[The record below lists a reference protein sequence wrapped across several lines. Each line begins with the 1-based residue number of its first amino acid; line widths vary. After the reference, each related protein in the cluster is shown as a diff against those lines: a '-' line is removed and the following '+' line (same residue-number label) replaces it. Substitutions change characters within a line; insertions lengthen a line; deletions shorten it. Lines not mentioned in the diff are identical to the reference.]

1 MKSIFR
7 LYLIILFD
15 LNDLDVQWCFLHQPL
30 FIEEL
35 QMIKEVSGVHLPG
48 VVLLAESD
56 LHTGVLGE
64 QEDGQR
70 GGEVLDE
77 QLAHSGD
84 PALVL
89 AGHQEVWF
97 AWDHGPVDVGDQL
110 AEHDQGHTRDEHIVD
125 IEATQLL
132 ISWDLKKI
140 NVSN

>member
-1 MKSIFR
+1 
-7 LYLIILFD
+7 
-15 LNDLDVQWCFLHQPL
+15 
-30 FIEEL
+30 
-35 QMIKEVSGVHLPG
+35 MIKEVSGVHLPG

-56 LHTGVLGE
+56 LHTSVLGE

-97 AWDHGPVDVGDQL
+97 ARDHGPVDVGDQL

-132 ISWDLKKI
+132 IS
-140 NVSN
+140 

>member
-1 MKSIFR
+1 
-7 LYLIILFD
+7 
-15 LNDLDVQWCFLHQPL
+15 
-30 FIEEL
+30 
-35 QMIKEVSGVHLPG
+35 MIKEVSGVHLPG

-56 LHTGVLGE
+56 LHTGVLGK

-97 AWDHGPVDVGDQL
+97 A
-110 AEHDQGHTRDEHIVD
+110 
-125 IEATQLL
+125 
-132 ISWDLKKI
+132 
-140 NVSN
+140 